1 MDLGFARTVA
11 KRRHEYAA
19 YRALTNKADEEDIER
34 VIKEG
39 GKAKDDTVREHYRVL
54 LKLLLEKNPG
64 ALETIRRENDMED
77 VLMEIVKD
85 KVEERVNTAVSSAE
99 AAKEQETTISHIN
112 NIMKNLKISI
122 DQAMDALNI
131 PQGQRSMYAKMIKN
145 S

>member
-1 MDLGFARTVA
+1 
-11 KRRHEYAA
+11 
-19 YRALTNKADEEDIER
+19 
-34 VIKEG
+34 
-39 GKAKDDTVREHYRVL
+39 
-54 LKLLLEKNPG
+54 
-64 ALETIRRENDMED
+64 MED

-85 KVEERVNTAVSSAE
+85 KVEEKVNNAVSDAVSNAE

-131 PQGQRSMYAKMIKN
+131 PQGQRSMYANMIKN